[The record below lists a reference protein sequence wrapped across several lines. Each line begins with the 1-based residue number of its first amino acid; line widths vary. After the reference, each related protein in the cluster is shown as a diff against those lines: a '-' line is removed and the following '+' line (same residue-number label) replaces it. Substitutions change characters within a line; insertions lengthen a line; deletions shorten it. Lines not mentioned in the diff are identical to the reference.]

1 MKTWLTR
8 ILIVIVSLA
17 LLGAGA
23 AWYATARNSG
33 ATIYRTTT
41 VNRGDITAT
50 ITATGTVEPEEVID
64 VGAQVAG
71 QILSFGKD
79 KTGKPIDY
87 GSQVE
92 EGSVLAN
99 IDPSVYA
106 FDVASATAQLDQAK
120 ATVEH
125 AKADLE
131 QLKAKLYQAQR
142 DWDRAQTLDPKSNAL
157 AATQYDAYKAAYDA
171 AKANVDVGQATI
183 SQTQATVPQNQAN
196 LDRAKRNLA
205 YCTILSPVKGTIID
219 RRVNIGQTVVSS
231 LNAPSLFL
239 LAKDLTR
246 MQVWASVNEADI
258 GNIHA
263 GQAVTFNVDA
273 FPNRRFKG
281 TVNKVRFNATMT
293 SNVVTY
299 TVEVTTDNS
308 DGTLLP
314 YLTANVSFHVDK
326 REGTLLVPNAALR
339 WAPTDEEKI
348 SPDARELVA
357 SASAPKGN
365 RGGGGGDRSTTQPSN
380 GAAPTTR
387 RSGGDR
393 PQRGMLWIEDGQFV
407 RPIAVRLGLTDG
419 TNTEVIA
426 DELKDGQAVIIGE
439 TTASS
444 GGDETKNPFAPQFR
458 RGAGGGGGGGGGRGR

>member
-1 MKTWLTR
+1 MKIRMSR
-8 ILIVIVSLA
+8 ILILIVLIAVVIGGS
-17 LLGAGA
+17 
-23 AWYATARNSG
+23 AWYSSSKNSG
-33 ATIYRTTT
+33 ATSFRNMP
-41 VNRGDITAT
+41 VQRGDITAT

-79 KTGKPIDY
+79 KGGKAIDY

-92 EGSVLAN
+92 ANMVLAN

-106 FDVASATAQLDQAK
+106 SDVAGATAQLEQSRASV
-120 ATVEH
+120 TR

-131 QLKAKLYQAQR
+131 QFKAKLYQADR
-142 DWDRAQTLDPKSNAL
+142 DWERAQALDPKTNAL
-157 AATQYDAYKAAYDA
+157 AATQYDAYKAAYDG
-171 AKANVDVGQATI
+171 AKANVDVAQASI
-183 SQTQATVPQNQAN
+183 VQAQTTVAQNQAN

-205 YCTILSPVKGTIID
+205 YCTIISPVKGTIID

-263 GQAVTFNVDA
+263 GQAVTFSVDA
-273 FPNRRFKG
+273 FPNRKFKG
-281 TVNKVRFNATMT
+281 TVNKVRLNATMT

-326 REGTLLVPNAALR
+326 RENTLMVPNGALR
-339 WAPTDEEKI
+339 WFPTDEERVA
-348 SPDARELVA
+348 PDAREQMA
-357 SASAPKGN
+357 AADSAQKG
-365 RGGGGGDRSTTQPSN
+365 RRSGGGGGAPGASTQPSN
-380 GAAPTTR
+380 GAGPTTR

-393 PQRGMLWIEDGQFV
+393 PQRGTLWIEDGQFV
-407 RPIAVRLGLTDG
+407 RPVQVRLGLTDG
-419 TNTEVIA
+419 TNTEVMA
-426 DELKDGQAVIIGE
+426 DELKEGQAVVIGE
-439 TTASS
+439 NTASS

-458 RGAGGGGGGGGGRGR
+458 RSGGGGRGR

>member
-1 MKTWLTR
+1 MKTWMSR
-8 ILIVIVSLA
+8 ILLLIVLIGLLA
-17 LLGAGA
+17 GGA
-23 AWYATARNSG
+23 AWYASSKNSG
-33 ATIYRTTT
+33 ATSFRTTP
-41 VNRGDITAT
+41 VQRGDITAT

-79 KTGKPIDY
+79 KSGKAIDY

-92 EGSVLAN
+92 AGMVLAN

-106 FDVASATAQLDQAK
+106 SDVAGVTAQLEQAK
-120 ATVEH
+120 ASVLR

-131 QLKAKLYQAQR
+131 QFKAKLYQAER
-142 DWDRAQTLDPKSNAL
+142 DWERAQTLDPKTNAL
-157 AATQYDAYKAAYDA
+157 AATQYDAYKAAYDG
-171 AKANVDVGQATI
+171 AKANVDVASASIAQAET
-183 SQTQATVPQNQAN
+183 TVQQNQAN
-196 LDRAKRNLA
+196 LDRSKRNLA
-205 YCTILSPVKGTIID
+205 YCTISSPVKGTIID

-273 FPNRRFKG
+273 FPNRKFKG
-281 TVNKVRFNATMT
+281 TVNKVRLNATMT

-326 REGTLLVPNAALR
+326 RESALMVPNAALR
-339 WAPTDEEKI
+339 WFPTDEERVA
-348 SPDARELVA
+348 PDAREQMA
-357 SASAPKGN
+357 AADKAQKP
-365 RGGGGGDRSTTQPSN
+365 RGGGGGGAAPGASTQPA
-380 GAAPTTR
+380 GAVPTTR

-393 PQRGMLWIEDGQFV
+393 PQRGTLWIEDGQFL
-407 RPIAVRLGLTDG
+407 RPIQVRLGLTDG

-426 DELKDGQAVIIGE
+426 DELKDGQAVVIGE
-439 TTASS
+439 NTSS
-444 GGDETKNPFAPQFR
+444 SGGGDETKNPFAPQFR
-458 RGAGGGGGGGGGRGR
+458 RGAGGGGGGRGR